1 MNTITSK
8 QLYDLITSGKMAVT
22 LITSRYF
29 NMIDMVDIIEKE
41 DFMTDL
47 EKSTQAGRFDI
58 IEWKCNVNTKGT
70 VILTADLHDS
80 NVGEY
85 IEVLGVVSDGMSI
98 EQFEEEVRNGMK
110 PLVICQVFAEYIKG
124 SQI

>member
-1 MNTITSK
+1 MSWFLDKKERKKHMNTITSK
-8 QLYDLITSGKMAVT
+8 QLYDFITSEKMDVT

-47 EKSTQAGRFDI
+47 EKSTYAGRFDI
-58 IEWKCNVNTKGT
+58 IEWKCHVNTQGT
-70 VILTADLHDS
+70 IILTADLHDT

-85 IEVLGVVSDGMSI
+85 IEVLGSVSDGMSI
-98 EQFEEEVRNGMK
+98 KQFREELG
-110 PLVICQVFAEYIKG
+110 
-124 SQI
+124 